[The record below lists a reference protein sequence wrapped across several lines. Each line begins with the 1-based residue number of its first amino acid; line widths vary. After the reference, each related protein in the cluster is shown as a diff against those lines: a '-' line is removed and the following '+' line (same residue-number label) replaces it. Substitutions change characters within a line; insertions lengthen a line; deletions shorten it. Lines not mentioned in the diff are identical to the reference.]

1 MTDDPCC
8 GQPASRRRRRADLA
22 PLPPNPNVKRGVHLL
37 YLGTGKR
44 EVKGSASGLVYVVAD
59 HRRHFVVDPADV
71 DALLTSRDFMLRV

>member
-1 MTDDPCC
+1 
-8 GQPASRRRRRADLA
+8 
-22 PLPPNPNVKRGVHLL
+22 VKRGVHLL